1 MFFLHYKEFLRKEQ
15 SDGNKIE
22 NLKITKVDFVDD
34 GANPEAHIRLFKSKD
49 GVEPPHD
56 EGAEKKPNIWKR
68 LITAITK
75 AAGSETDTSEL
86 ESVIDDIQKSSE
98 SFGERIAEVKNRK
111 IADEIW
117 DICYALQSSLC
128 SILNDEDM
136 DGTSAATA
144 MQESLDEFYEF
155 SKEAISQWSSG
166 KATNIVKK
174 EEVTASDLEMMKSA
188 RSRLDDTIE
197 KAEKAQ
203 EEPGAEEPKK
213 KDQNKNQNN
222 AKGAEEMKIDKSKLT
237 PAELAF
243 LQSIEKRYGEEEGA
257 GAEGVTP
264 PAQNTDPTP
273 ATGVGKSNTPAQGT
287 DGGEDIYKGM
297 HPAVRAELENLKKFR
312 EATEERELEDVAK
325 KYEIIGKKKE
335 ELVPVLKSL
344 KAAGGTAYTDMI
356 AVLDGAVAAVE
367 KSGAFTEIG
376 KSGGAGTT
384 DGAAWT
390 KAETQAAEIMKSK
403 NVTKA
408 QALDEVFRNDP
419 ELAAECEKE
428 D

>member
-1 MFFLHYKEFLRKEQ
+1 MATKLK
-15 SDGNKIE
+15 

-136 DGTSAATA
+136 DETSAATA
-144 MQESLDEFYEF
+144 MQESLDEFSEF
-155 SKEAISQWSSG
+155 TKEAISQWSSG
-166 KATNIVKK
+166 KVTNIVKK
-174 EEVTASDLEMMKSA
+174 EEVTASDLTMMKSI
-188 RSRLDDTIE
+188 RNRLDDTIE

-203 EEPGAEEPKK
+203 EEPGAEDPKK
-213 KDQNKNQNN
+213 KDQNKKQND

-273 ATGVGKSNTPAQGT
+273 ATGVGKANTPAQGT

-312 EATEERELEDVAK
+312 EATEERELEGVAK

-335 ELVPVLKSL
+335 ELVPVLKNL

-384 DGAAWT
+384 DGAAWL
-390 KAETQAAEIMKSK
+390 KAETQAAEVMKSK

-408 QALDEVFRNDP
+408 QALDEVFQNDP

-428 D
+428 E

>member
-1 MFFLHYKEFLRKEQ
+1 MATKLK
-15 SDGNKIE
+15 

-75 AAGSETDTSEL
+75 AAGSESDTSEL

-188 RSRLDDTIE
+188 RNRLDDTIE

-384 DGAAWT
+384 DGTAWT

-428 D
+428 A

>member
-1 MFFLHYKEFLRKEQ
+1 MATKLK
-15 SDGNKIE
+15 

-174 EEVTASDLEMMKSA
+174 EEVTASDLAMMKSA
-188 RSRLDDTIE
+188 RNRLDDTIE

-243 LQSIEKRYGEEEGA
+243 LQSIEKRYGEEESA
-257 GAEGVTP
+257 GAEGATPAVQNPEVTP
-264 PAQNTDPTP
+264 T
-273 ATGVGKSNTPAQGT
+273 TGVGKSNTPAQGT

-297 HPAVRAELENLKKFR
+297 FVQKLFVSAVSIMPLGMQSLMGQSALK
-312 EATEERELEDVAK
+312 E
-325 KYEIIGKKKE
+325 
-335 ELVPVLKSL
+335 
-344 KAAGGTAYTDMI
+344 
-356 AVLDGAVAAVE
+356 
-367 KSGAFTEIG
+367 
-376 KSGGAGTT
+376 
-384 DGAAWT
+384 
-390 KAETQAAEIMKSK
+390 
-403 NVTKA
+403 
-408 QALDEVFRNDP
+408 
-419 ELAAECEKE
+419 
-428 D
+428 

>member
-1 MFFLHYKEFLRKEQ
+1 MATKLK
-15 SDGNKIE
+15 

-144 MQESLDEFYEF
+144 MQESLDEFSEF
-155 SKEAISQWSSG
+155 TKEAISQWSSG

-174 EEVTASDLEMMKSA
+174 EEVTASDLAMMKSI
-188 RSRLDDTIE
+188 RNRLDDTIE

-203 EEPGAEEPKK
+203 EEPGAEDPKK
-213 KDQNKNQNN
+213 KDQNKKQND

-264 PAQNTDPTP
+264 PAQNTDPTQ
-273 ATGVGKSNTPAQGT
+273 ATGVGKANTPAQGT

-312 EATEERELEDVAK
+312 EATEERELEGVAK

-335 ELVPVLKSL
+335 ELVPVLKNL

-384 DGAAWT
+384 DGAAWL
-390 KAETQAAEIMKSK
+390 KAETQAAEVMKSK

-408 QALDEVFRNDP
+408 QALDEVFQNDP

-428 D
+428 E

>member
-1 MFFLHYKEFLRKEQ
+1 MATKLK
-15 SDGNKIE
+15 

-144 MQESLDEFYEF
+144 MQESLDEFSEF
-155 SKEAISQWSSG
+155 TKEAISQWSSG

-174 EEVTASDLEMMKSA
+174 EEVTASDLAMMKSI
-188 RSRLDDTIE
+188 RNRLDDTIE

-203 EEPGAEEPKK
+203 EGPGAEDPKK
-213 KDQNKNQNN
+213 KDQNKKQND

-273 ATGVGKSNTPAQGT
+273 ATGVGKANTPAQGT

-312 EATEERELEDVAK
+312 EATEERELEGVAK

-335 ELVPVLKSL
+335 ELVPVLKNL

-384 DGAAWT
+384 DGAAWL
-390 KAETQAAEIMKSK
+390 KAETQAAEVMKSK

-408 QALDEVFRNDP
+408 QALDEVFQNDP

-428 D
+428 E

>member
-1 MFFLHYKEFLRKEQ
+1 MATKLK
-15 SDGNKIE
+15 

-49 GVEPPHD
+49 GVEPPHN

-75 AAGSETDTSEL
+75 AAGSESDTSEL

-203 EEPGAEEPKK
+203 EEPGAEDPKK
-213 KDQNKNQNN
+213 KDQNKKQND

-264 PAQNTDPTP
+264 PAQNADPTP
-273 ATGVGKSNTPAQGT
+273 ATGVGKANTPAQGT
-287 DGGEDIYKGM
+287 DGREDIYKGM

-367 KSGAFTEIG
+367 KSGAFAEIG

-428 D
+428 A

>member
-1 MFFLHYKEFLRKEQ
+1 MATKLK
-15 SDGNKIE
+15 

-34 GANPEAHIRLFKSKD
+34 GANPEAHIRLFKNKD

-136 DGTSAATA
+136 DGTSVATA

-174 EEVTASDLEMMKSA
+174 EEVTASDLAMMKSA
-188 RSRLDDTIE
+188 RNRLDDTIE
-197 KAEKAQ
+197 KAEKEQ

-213 KDQNKNQNN
+213 KDQNKNQND

-257 GAEGVTP
+257 GAEEVTP

-273 ATGVGKSNTPAQGT
+273 ATGVGKANTPAQGT

-297 HPAVRAELENLKKFR
+297 HLAVRAELENLKKFR

-384 DGAAWT
+384 DGAAWL

-408 QALDEVFRNDP
+408 QALDEVFQNDP

-428 D
+428 E

>member
-1 MFFLHYKEFLRKEQ
+1 MK
-15 SDGNKIE
+15 

>member
-1 MFFLHYKEFLRKEQ
+1 MATKLK
-15 SDGNKIE
+15 

-155 SKEAISQWSSG
+155 SKEAISQWSRG

-174 EEVTASDLEMMKSA
+174 EEVTASDLAMMKSA
-188 RSRLDDTIE
+188 RNRLDDTIE

-243 LQSIEKRYGEEEGA
+243 LQSIEKRYGEEESA
-257 GAEGVTP
+257 GAEGATPAVQNPEVTP
-264 PAQNTDPTP
+264 T
-273 ATGVGKSNTPAQGT
+273 TGVGKSNTPAQGT

-367 KSGAFTEIG
+367 KSGAFAEIG

-428 D
+428 A

>member
-1 MFFLHYKEFLRKEQ
+1 MATKLK
-15 SDGNKIE
+15 

-49 GVEPPHD
+49 GAEPPHD
-56 EGAEKKPNIWKR
+56 DGAEKKPNIWKR
-68 LITAITK
+68 LITAIAN
-75 AAGSETDTSEL
+75 AAGSEPDTSEL
-86 ESVIDDIQKSSE
+86 ENVIDDIQKSSE
-98 SFGERIAEVKNRK
+98 SFGRKIAEIKNRK
-111 IADEIW
+111 ITDEIW
-117 DICYALQSSLC
+117 DICYALQASLC
-128 SILNDEDM
+128 SILNDEEM
-136 DGTSAATA
+136 DETSVATA
-144 MQESLDEFYEF
+144 MQESLDEFSEF
-155 SKEAISQWSSG
+155 AKDAISQWSSG
-166 KATNIVKK
+166 KKINIVKK
-174 EEVTASDLEMMKSA
+174 EEVTASDLVMMKSI
-188 RSRLDDTIE
+188 RNRLDVTIE

-203 EEPGAEEPKK
+203 EKPGA
-213 KDQNKNQNN
+213 KDQKNQNKNQNN
-222 AKGAEEMKIDKSKLT
+222 VKGAEEMKIDKSKLT

-243 LQSIEKRYGEEEGA
+243 LQSIEKRYGEEDGA

-273 ATGVGKSNTPAQGT
+273 STGVGKANTTTQGA

-367 KSGAFTEIG
+367 KSGAFSEIG
-376 KSGGAGTT
+376 KTGGAGTT

>member
-1 MFFLHYKEFLRKEQ
+1 MATKLK
-15 SDGNKIE
+15 

-174 EEVTASDLEMMKSA
+174 EEVTASDLKMMKSA

>member
-1 MFFLHYKEFLRKEQ
+1 MATKLK
-15 SDGNKIE
+15 

-49 GVEPPHD
+49 GVEPPHN

-75 AAGSETDTSEL
+75 AAGSESDTSEL

-136 DGTSAATA
+136 DGTDAATA

-188 RSRLDDTIE
+188 RNRLDDTIE

-428 D
+428 A

>member
-1 MFFLHYKEFLRKEQ
+1 MATKLK
-15 SDGNKIE
+15 

-174 EEVTASDLEMMKSA
+174 EEVTASDLAMMKSA
-188 RSRLDDTIE
+188 RNRLDDTIE

-203 EEPGAEEPKK
+203 EEPGAEDPKK
-213 KDQNKNQNN
+213 KDQNKKQND

-264 PAQNTDPTP
+264 PAQNADPTP
-273 ATGVGKSNTPAQGT
+273 ATGVGKANTPAQGT

-356 AVLDGAVAAVE
+356 AVLDGAVATVE
-367 KSGAFTEIG
+367 KSGAFSEIG

>member
-1 MFFLHYKEFLRKEQ
+1 MATKLK
-15 SDGNKIE
+15 

-98 SFGERIAEVKNRK
+98 SFGERIAEVK
-111 IADEIW
+111 IW

>member
-1 MFFLHYKEFLRKEQ
+1 MATKLK
-15 SDGNKIE
+15 

-49 GVEPPHD
+49 GVEPPHN

-75 AAGSETDTSEL
+75 ATGSESDTSEL

-136 DGTSAATA
+136 DGTDAATA

-188 RSRLDDTIE
+188 RNRLDDTIE

-428 D
+428 A

>member
-1 MFFLHYKEFLRKEQ
+1 MATKLK
-15 SDGNKIE
+15 

-222 AKGAEEMKIDKSKLT
+222 AKGAEEMKINKSKLT

>member
-1 MFFLHYKEFLRKEQ
+1 MATKLK
-15 SDGNKIE
+15 

-49 GVEPPHD
+49 GVESPHD

-273 ATGVGKSNTPAQGT
+273 ATRVGKSNTPAQGT

>member
-1 MFFLHYKEFLRKEQ
+1 MATKLK
-15 SDGNKIE
+15 

-144 MQESLDEFYEF
+144 MQESLDEFSEF
-155 SKEAISQWSSG
+155 TKEAISQWSSG

-174 EEVTASDLEMMKSA
+174 EEVTASDLAMMKSI
-188 RSRLDDTIE
+188 RNRLDDTIE

-203 EEPGAEEPKK
+203 EEPGAEDPKK
-213 KDQNKNQNN
+213 KDQNKKQND

-257 GAEGVTP
+257 GAEEVTP

-273 ATGVGKSNTPAQGT
+273 ATGVGKANTPVQGT

-367 KSGAFTEIG
+367 KSGAFSEIG

>member
-1 MFFLHYKEFLRKEQ
+1 MATKLK
-15 SDGNKIE
+15 

-49 GVEPPHD
+49 GVEPPHN

-75 AAGSETDTSEL
+75 AAGSESDTSEL

-203 EEPGAEEPKK
+203 EEPGAEDPKK
-213 KDQNKNQNN
+213 KDQNKKQND

-264 PAQNTDPTP
+264 PAQNADPTP
-273 ATGVGKSNTPAQGT
+273 ATGVGKANTPAQGT

-312 EATEERELEDVAK
+312 EATEERELEDVVK

-367 KSGAFTEIG
+367 KSGAFSEIG

>member
-1 MFFLHYKEFLRKEQ
+1 MATKLK
-15 SDGNKIE
+15 

-264 PAQNTDPTP
+264 PAQNTDPTL

>member
-1 MFFLHYKEFLRKEQ
+1 MATKLK
-15 SDGNKIE
+15 

-144 MQESLDEFYEF
+144 MQESLDEFSEF
-155 SKEAISQWSSG
+155 TKEAISQWSSG

-174 EEVTASDLEMMKSA
+174 EEVTASDLAMMKSI
-188 RSRLDDTIE
+188 RNRLDDTIE

-203 EEPGAEEPKK
+203 EEPGAEDPKK
-213 KDQNKNQNN
+213 KDQNKKQND

-264 PAQNTDPTP
+264 PAQNTDPTA
-273 ATGVGKSNTPAQGT
+273 ATGVGKANTPAQGT

-312 EATEERELEDVAK
+312 EATEERELEGVAK

-335 ELVPVLKSL
+335 ELVPVLKNL

-384 DGAAWT
+384 DGAAWL
-390 KAETQAAEIMKSK
+390 KAETQAAEVMKSK

-408 QALDEVFRNDP
+408 QALDEVFQNDP

-428 D
+428 E

>member
-1 MFFLHYKEFLRKEQ
+1 MATKLK
-15 SDGNKIE
+15 

-49 GVEPPHD
+49 GVEPPHN

-75 AAGSETDTSEL
+75 AAGSESDTSEL

-203 EEPGAEEPKK
+203 EEPGAEDPKK
-213 KDQNKNQNN
+213 KDQNKKQND

-264 PAQNTDPTP
+264 PAQNADTTP
-273 ATGVGKSNTPAQGT
+273 ATGVGKANTPAQGT

-367 KSGAFTEIG
+367 KSGAFSEIG

-384 DGAAWT
+384 DGTAWT

-428 D
+428 A

>member
-1 MFFLHYKEFLRKEQ
+1 MATKLK
-15 SDGNKIE
+15 

-75 AAGSETDTSEL
+75 VAGSETDTSEL

>member
-1 MFFLHYKEFLRKEQ
+1 MATKLK
-15 SDGNKIE
+15 

-75 AAGSETDTSEL
+75 ATGSETDTSEL

-144 MQESLDEFYEF
+144 MQESLDEFSEF
-155 SKEAISQWSSG
+155 TKEAISQWSSG

-174 EEVTASDLEMMKSA
+174 EEVTASDLAMMKSI
-188 RSRLDDTIE
+188 RNRLDDTIE

-203 EEPGAEEPKK
+203 EEPGAEDPKK
-213 KDQNKNQNN
+213 KDQNKKQND

-273 ATGVGKSNTPAQGT
+273 ATGVGKANTPAQGT

-312 EATEERELEDVAK
+312 EATEERELEGVAK

-335 ELVPVLKSL
+335 ELVPVLKNL

-384 DGAAWT
+384 DGAAWL
-390 KAETQAAEIMKSK
+390 KAETQAAEVMKSK

-408 QALDEVFRNDP
+408 QALDEVFQNDP

-428 D
+428 E

>member
-1 MFFLHYKEFLRKEQ
+1 MATKLK
-15 SDGNKIE
+15 

-257 GAEGVTP
+257 GAEGVTS

>member
-1 MFFLHYKEFLRKEQ
+1 MATKLK
-15 SDGNKIE
+15 

-49 GVEPPHD
+49 GVEPPHN

-75 AAGSETDTSEL
+75 AAGSESDTSEL

-203 EEPGAEEPKK
+203 EEPGAEDPKK
-213 KDQNKNQNN
+213 KDQNKKQND

-264 PAQNTDPTP
+264 PAQNADPTP

-367 KSGAFTEIG
+367 KSGAFSEIG

-428 D
+428 A

>member
-1 MFFLHYKEFLRKEQ
+1 MATKLK
-15 SDGNKIE
+15 

-98 SFGERIAEVKNRK
+98 SFGERITEVKNRK

-287 DGGEDIYKGM
+287 DSGEDIYKGM

>member
-1 MFFLHYKEFLRKEQ
+1 MATKLK
-15 SDGNKIE
+15 

-312 EATEERELEDVAK
+312 EATEERGLEDVAK

>member
-1 MFFLHYKEFLRKEQ
+1 MATKLK
-15 SDGNKIE
+15 

-144 MQESLDEFYEF
+144 MQESLDEFSEF
-155 SKEAISQWSSG
+155 TKEAISQWSSG

-174 EEVTASDLEMMKSA
+174 EEVTASDLAMMKSI
-188 RSRLDDTIE
+188 RNRLDDTIE

-203 EEPGAEEPKK
+203 EEPGAEDPKK
-213 KDQNKNQNN
+213 KDQNKKQND

-264 PAQNTDPTP
+264 PAQNADPTP
-273 ATGVGKSNTPAQGT
+273 ATGVGKANTPAQGT

-367 KSGAFTEIG
+367 KSGAFSEIG

>member
-1 MFFLHYKEFLRKEQ
+1 MATKLK
-15 SDGNKIE
+15 

-144 MQESLDEFYEF
+144 MQESLDEFSEF
-155 SKEAISQWSSG
+155 TKEAISQWSSG

-174 EEVTASDLEMMKSA
+174 EEVTASDLTMMKSI
-188 RSRLDDTIE
+188 RNRLDDTIE

-203 EEPGAEEPKK
+203 EAPGAEDPKK
-213 KDQNKNQNN
+213 KDQNKKQND

-273 ATGVGKSNTPAQGT
+273 ATGVGKANTPAQGT

-312 EATEERELEDVAK
+312 EATEERELEGVAK

-335 ELVPVLKSL
+335 ELVPVLKNL

-384 DGAAWT
+384 DGAAWL
-390 KAETQAAEIMKSK
+390 KAETQAAEVMKSK

-408 QALDEVFRNDP
+408 QALDEVFQNDP

-428 D
+428 E

>member
-1 MFFLHYKEFLRKEQ
+1 MATKLK
-15 SDGNKIE
+15 

-49 GVEPPHD
+49 GVEPTHD

-75 AAGSETDTSEL
+75 AAGNEPDTSEL
-86 ESVIDDIQKSSE
+86 ESVIDDIQKNSE

-128 SILNDEDM
+128 SILNDEEM

-155 SKEAISQWSSG
+155 SKDAISQWSSG

-174 EEVTASDLEMMKSA
+174 EEVTASDLEMMKSV
-188 RSRLDDTIE
+188 RNRLDATIE

-203 EEPGAEEPKK
+203 EEPGAEDPKK

-257 GAEGVTP
+257 GAEEVTP
-264 PAQNTDPTP
+264 PAQNIDPTP
-273 ATGVGKSNTPAQGT
+273 ATGVGKANTPAQGT

-367 KSGAFTEIG
+367 KSGAFSEIG

>member
-1 MFFLHYKEFLRKEQ
+1 MATKLK
-15 SDGNKIE
+15 

-34 GANPEAHIRLFKSKD
+34 GANPEAHIRLFKSKG

>member
-1 MFFLHYKEFLRKEQ
+1 MATKLK
-15 SDGNKIE
+15 

-56 EGAEKKPNIWKR
+56 EGAEKKPNIWER

-136 DGTSAATA
+136 DGISAATA

-264 PAQNTDPTP
+264 PSQNTDPTP

>member
-1 MFFLHYKEFLRKEQ
+1 MATKLK
-15 SDGNKIE
+15 

-136 DGTSAATA
+136 DGASAATA
-144 MQESLDEFYEF
+144 MQESLDEFSEF
-155 SKEAISQWSSG
+155 TKEAISQWSSG

-174 EEVTASDLEMMKSA
+174 EEVTASDLAMMKSA
-188 RSRLDDTIE
+188 RNRLDDTIE
-197 KAEKAQ
+197 KTEKAQ
-203 EEPGAEEPKK
+203 EEPGAEDPKK
-213 KDQNKNQNN
+213 KDQNKKQND

-264 PAQNTDPTP
+264 PAQNADPTP
-273 ATGVGKSNTPAQGT
+273 ATGVGKANTPAQGT

-367 KSGAFTEIG
+367 KSGAFSEIG

>member
-1 MFFLHYKEFLRKEQ
+1 MATKLK
-15 SDGNKIE
+15 

-344 KAAGGTAYTDMI
+344 KAAGGTAYTD
-356 AVLDGAVAAVE
+356 ALLVNPR
-367 KSGAFTEIG
+367 TEWVRDFEFDWNGDSMNCSFKVKG
-376 KSGGAGTT
+376 KEW
-384 DGAAWT
+384 D
-390 KAETQAAEIMKSK
+390 K
-403 NVTKA
+403 
-408 QALDEVFRNDP
+408 VFQINI
-419 ELAAECEKE
+419 
-428 D
+428 